1 MKRTLLVITTVATL
15 VSVGLIWSSSR
26 SEPVALDATD
36 TINIT
41 AILSACGQS
50 AECLRAALSTSVL
63 ANPAIVTSQIA
74 TYYQTPR
81 PSSMSCHTALHTA
94 GQLLATKYDASSV
107 PEVGLNWSACSLGLL
122 HGLVESQTYVV
133 DPADAGSAA
142 YASCINSS
150 FHDDRT
156 VFDACLHALGHS
168 LYDSFPNEPLA
179 NAEAACELGASSY
192 GGLKV
197 IGDCLN
203 GVYMQDRNERFPG
216 ISWTNYDGSVA
227 ASVQL
232 KHCANAAQPLSCAVL
247 YSEPVLAKENGTVG
261 EAVTEFFNWCS
272 PFEAQLGDP
281 WPACAHGLGWSVAVV
296 LKDAPAE
303 LNLCERL
310 PQPAGNAEYCLAG
323 MLGSRLMTGTPEK
336 RARTEICAALEARSC
351 NMVRSI
357 AELRSG
363 INNTASTGGQ

>member
-1 MKRTLLVITTVATL
+1 MKRAVLVITTILTL
-15 VSVGLIWSSSR
+15 VSVGLIWSPDR
-26 SEPVALDATD
+26 SEPVVLDD
-36 TINIT
+36 TNAIDIT

-50 AECLRAALSTSVL
+50 AECLRNAMSSSML

-107 PEVGLNWSACSLGLL
+107 PDVGLNWSACSLGLL
-122 HGLVESQTYVV
+122 HGLVESQTYDA
-133 DPADAGSAA
+133 DPVDAGSAA
-142 YASCINSS
+142 YASCTNSS
-150 FHDDRT
+150 FHDDRI
-156 VFDACLHALGHS
+156 VFEACLHALGHS
-168 LYDSFPNEPLA
+168 LYDSFPNDPLA

-197 IGDCLN
+197 IGGCLN
-203 GVYMQDRNERFPG
+203 GVYMRDRNERFPG
-216 ISWTNYDGSVA
+216 ASWTNYDGSVA
-227 ASVQL
+227 VSVQL
-232 KHCANAAQPLSCAVL
+232 KHCTNATQPLSCAVL
-247 YSEPVLAKENGTVG
+247 YSEPVLAKANGTVG

-272 PFEAQLGDP
+272 PFEAQLRYP
-281 WPACAHGLGWSVAVV
+281 WPACAHSLGWSVAAV

-323 MLGSRLMTGTPEK
+323 MLGSRLMTGIPEK
-336 RARTEICAALEARSC
+336 RARDEICAALKARSC
-351 NMVRSI
+351 TMVRSI
-357 AELRSG
+357 AELRSDSTS
-363 INNTASTGGQ
+363 TASTGGQ